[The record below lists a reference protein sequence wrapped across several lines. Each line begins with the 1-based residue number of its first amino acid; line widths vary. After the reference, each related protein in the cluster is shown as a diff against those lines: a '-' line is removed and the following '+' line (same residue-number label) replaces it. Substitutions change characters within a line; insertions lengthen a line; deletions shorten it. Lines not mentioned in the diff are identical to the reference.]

1 MANYWFNFMEMVE
14 ILMINTHWLKIQDWS
29 MFTDSLHLTIPLNA
43 NLRQQ
48 QLWQMTGRVL
58 DRNKQRN
65 N

>member
-1 MANYWFNFMEMVE
+1 MEMVE